1 MSLTPFNDIL
11 KEDQSLAIR
20 LAFIDFK
27 ILYTGTLS
35 RIDIMNE
42 FDVSEITASRVIAQY
57 RDFRNGN
64 ILYDNKSK
72 KFELKEETYEP
83 LVNFS
88 AEAALRMLADGFD
101 KNNII
106 KGRGFIPYENIGFIQ
121 PPLRKDIV
129 SLITRSIS
137 SGRKISCKYNSA
149 TSNNS
154 SYRKLSPLVIL
165 FDGRNWIFRAY
176 HEDSRDEIKY
186 KNFNFARVVD
196 VLKSEELVDYE
207 NGLAYDDL
215 WNLNLPVEIEINK
228 LFSEVQKD
236 EVRRDFGIK
245 DGSDKILMTERAA
258 FIWIILNQWMV
269 HYDESKEMTDSHKFC
284 LKNAEMLKA
293 YKAIS

>member
-27 ILYTGTLS
+27 VLYTGTLS

-57 RDFRNGN
+57 RDFRKGN

-72 KFELKEETYEP
+72 KFELKEDTYEP
-83 LVNFS
+83 LVNYS
-88 AEAALRMLADGFD
+88 AEDALRMLADGFD

-106 KGRGFIPYENIGFIQ
+106 KGRGLISYESIGFIQ
-121 PPLRKDIV
+121 PPLEKKFV
-129 SLITRSIS
+129 ALITRSIC
-137 SGRKISCKYNSA
+137 SGKKISCQYNSA
-149 TSNNS
+149 TSKNS

-176 HEDSRDEIKY
+176 HEDSKSEIKY

-196 VLKSEELVDYE
+196 VLKSEEFIDYE

-215 WNLNLPVEIEINK
+215 WNLNLPIEIEINQS
-228 LFSEVQKD
+228 FSELEKD

-245 DGSDKILMTERAA
+245 DGSDKVLMTEKAA
-258 FIWIILNQWMV
+258 FVWIILNQWMV
-269 HYDESKEMTDSHKFC
+269 HYDENKEMTDSHKFC
-284 LKNAEMLKA
+284 LKNIEMLKA
-293 YKAIS
+293 YKAII